1 MRAVCRYVGAVA
13 VMDDNDDLDVD
24 DEALVREWMA
34 DHDRQPLQEQ
44 PTQEW
49 WQRLVQTDDDRQDQG
64 RALD

>member
-1 MRAVCRYVGAVA
+1 
-13 VMDDNDDLDVD
+13 MDDNDDLDVD